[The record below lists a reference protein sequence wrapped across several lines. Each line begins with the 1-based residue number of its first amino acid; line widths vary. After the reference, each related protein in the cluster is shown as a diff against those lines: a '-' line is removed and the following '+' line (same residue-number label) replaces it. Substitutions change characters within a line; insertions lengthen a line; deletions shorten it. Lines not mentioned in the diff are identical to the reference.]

1 MIGTHVSK
9 IVLILLFMFG
19 LIPATAV
26 QGAQAESGL
35 AGLGLP
41 ELSITLTTSA
51 IEGIPDQVDAGRYLV
66 VVTVDDD
73 VEFGGGV
80 GFIQPVGASSEDVLA
95 ELAAL
100 AGPPPEA
107 DGASPEGSPS
117 AADVHGDHEEA
128 LPSAMFDS
136 IYAGGTGVLSG
147 QTGHVVVDLTP
158 GEWIAWGED
167 PEAPQS
173 PVIFQVTGDMP
184 DNLLEPEAAAT
195 LVMGEYLIMVS
206 EGELTAGSHVVRID
220 NVGAQPHFI
229 GWVLLPDGT
238 TEEQIGVVLDE
249 EMQAEMSGT
258 PPVYSDIDPEED
270 IMPVTFT
277 GTQSADTSIWIEV
290 DLEAGTHGLVCFFP
304 DVSDGTPHAY
314 YGMYTVIEVGE

>member
-41 ELSITLTTSA
+41 ELEITVTGSA
-51 IEGIPDQVDAGRYLV
+51 YEGIPDQLEAGRYLV
-66 VVTVDDD
+66 SLTVGEGAAD
-73 VEFGGGV
+73 FGGGV
-80 GFIQPVGASSEDVLA
+80 AFAQPAGVTAEEFIGAMSAPPGESAVDAATPA
-95 ELAAL
+95 EGDEEMG
-100 AGPPPEA
+100 GPP
-107 DGASPEGSPS
+107 
-117 AADVHGDHEEA
+117 DVI
-128 LPSAMFDS
+128 FDAV
-136 IYAGGTGVLSG
+136 YAGGVYSFTGDPTQVVL
-147 QTGHVVVDLTP
+147 DLTP
-158 GEWIAWGED
+158 GEWIAWADD
-167 PEAPQS
+167 PEAPQQ
-173 PVIFQVTGDMP
+173 PVIFDVTGEMP
-184 DNLLEPEAAAT
+184 DNLPEPASVAT
-195 LVMGEYLIMVS
+195 LVMGEYLIAES
-206 EGELTAGSHVVRID
+206 DGDLTAGSHVVRID

-229 GWVLLPDGT
+229 GWFLLPDGT

-258 PPVYSDIDPEED
+258 PPVYSDIDAEED

-277 GTQSADTSIWIEV
+277 GTQSTDTSIWIEV
-290 DLEAGTHGLVCFFP
+290 DLEAGTHGMACFFP